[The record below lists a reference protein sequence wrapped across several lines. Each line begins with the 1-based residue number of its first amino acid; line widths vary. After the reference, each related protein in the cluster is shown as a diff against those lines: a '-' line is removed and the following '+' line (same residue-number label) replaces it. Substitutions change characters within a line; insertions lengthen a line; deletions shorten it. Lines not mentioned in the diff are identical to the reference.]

1 MRHLFHTKYGASN
14 LICDYDAAKLM
25 APTGPAAS
33 DLCEEVSAIQYKQI
47 PWPRVLRLYLFLYKT
62 WHLGDCNIRAVW
74 KDWVSAS
81 WVKLQTLQ
89 HALVSHDGVDDVD
102 KVGAPPLSYLGLQ
115 HAKCWISLAT
125 VGPPPRHGARPNSVG
140 RREVALLGGNSDT
153 TKEIRRRRGREEEK
167 RLCEIPSL
175 HIVHATVFLCGKH
188 YLTAN

>member
-1 MRHLFHTKYGASN
+1 MSVDGCRHQRLGMRHLFHTKYGAAN
-14 LICDYDAAKLM
+14 LICDY
-25 APTGPAAS
+25 
-33 DLCEEVSAIQYKQI
+33 E
-47 PWPRVLRLYLFLYKT
+47 T

-102 KVGAPPLSYLGLQ
+102 KVGALLLSYLGLR

-153 TKEIRRRRGREEEK
+153 TKEIRRRSLDIPLGAASLRGVDELGVQRAGIPALSASAIVVLPLRSHYEK
-167 RLCEIPSL
+167 LL
-175 HIVHATVFLCGKH
+175 LFTK
-188 YLTAN
+188 